1 MKPPTASIIEPRRL
15 NPDSRFR
22 FRCGKDLPCFTQCCR
37 GIHIILTPF
46 DILRLKRRL
55 GLPSTEFL
63 ALYTEPQL
71 LEKTDIPVVTLRGL
85 QQEGAGEPACP
96 FVRPEGCLVYED
108 RPASCRYY
116 PVGTATLAWK
126 GDPDGDAFYFLVRE
140 AHCRGLAEDREW
152 TVLEWR
158 NDQGVDEHD
167 RVNAPWTELILRK
180 RSFPGALHW
189 TEKAKELFFLVSY
202 DLDRFR
208 RFVFESSF
216 LRRYPVAAEET
227 ERLKTDEAA
236 LLHFGLRWLKDVLF
250 RPPAQ

>member
-1 MKPPTASIIEPRRL
+1 MKPLTESVIEPRRL
-15 NPDSRFR
+15 DGESRFR

-37 GIHIILTPF
+37 GIHIILTPY

-55 GLPSTEFL
+55 GLTSTEFL

-71 LEKTDIPVVTLRGL
+71 LEKSDIPVVTLRGL
-85 QQEGAGEPACP
+85 EEEGGGEPACP

-108 RPASCRYY
+108 RPSSCRYY

-167 RVNAPWTELILRK
+167 RANAPWTELILRK
-180 RSFPGALHW
+180 RSFPGTLHW
-189 TEKAKELFFLVSY
+189 TEKAKELFFLASY

-216 LRRYPVAAEET
+216 LRRYPVAAEEA
-227 ERLKTDEAA
+227 ERLKTDDLA
-236 LLHFGLRWLKDVLF
+236 LLQFGLRWLKDILF